1 MSSVSMIQGRCAGRV
16 AVATAAGLLMAFA
29 GAGTAMAQCDGLWP
43 ATFGNPGATRTN
55 GTSANIATSLLW
67 DRDGEG
73 PLPAQLVVGG
83 TFNTIDGQA
92 INNIALWDGSTW
104 QAVGG
109 GTNSQV
115 LGLLPIAGP
124 NGTTDLIAIG
134 SFSLAGGTSVT
145 GVARWNGTAW
155 TRVGSALP
163 SGMGSAQV
171 FAIAQQQSGQLVI
184 SGRWGSSVPNVAV
197 LNETTNSWQGIG
209 ATLNQSPNAL
219 AVTADGSL
227 YAGGPAF
234 TISGTN
240 VGGVVRWTGSGWE
253 RPGSGVNGTVFAL
266 RALSDGRLAVGGTFT
281 NFFAGIG
288 TPGRIALWR
297 RTGPA
302 TGWSELNTGVN
313 GDVRSIL
320 ELSDGTLIVGGAFDR
335 AGSPQRFASRLA
347 RFNGTSWSGTGFGLE
362 NSPAPA
368 AAIVSTLTQ
377 LPNGDVFVGGL
388 FDSAGGSVAQSLS
401 VWTPPSIPTFTTQ
414 PDNTS
419 VPPCVPRSASFT
431 YQLAEPTFGITWQI
445 RNADT
450 NFNWIDLVEGDN
462 TFFGTFVLNATGTFS
477 NTLTLDR
484 GGANWEFT
492 TQVRVL
498 ATNDCGTTSSRIAVL
513 SVSGDCSCS
522 PADIANTDGEPTPD
536 FSIDNGDFSLFFT
549 SFFLDE
555 TDPERFRADIADT
568 DGLTNVN
575 GGGPDGVV
583 DNGDFAAFF
592 DSFFVGCPLP

>member
-1 MSSVSMIQGRCAGRV
+1 MLSEFVIRSRRAGRV
-16 AVATAAGLLMAFA
+16 ALLASAGMLVTLA
-29 GAGTAMAQCDGLWP
+29 GTGTAMAQCDGLWP

-104 QAVGG
+104 QSVGG
-109 GTNSQV
+109 GTNNQV

-145 GVARWNGTAW
+145 GVARW
-155 TRVGSALP
+155 
-163 SGMGSAQV
+163 
-171 FAIAQQQSGQLVI
+171 
-184 SGRWGSSVPNVAV
+184 
-197 LNETTNSWQGIG
+197 
-209 ATLNQSPNAL
+209 
-219 AVTADGSL
+219 
-227 YAGGPAF
+227 
-234 TISGTN
+234 
-240 VGGVVRWTGSGWE
+240 
-253 RPGSGVNGTVFAL
+253 SGVNGTVFAL

-320 ELSDGTLIVGGAFDR
+320 ELRDGTIIVGGAFDR

-388 FDSAGGSVAQSLS
+388 FDSAGGSVARSLS

-450 NFNWIDLVEGDN
+450 NFNWIDLVEGNN

-498 ATNDCGTTSSRIAVL
+498 ATNDCGTTTSRIAVL